1 VQAGQLCYLSSQPPT
16 LSVPSIAKQQKWKPA
31 RSRIPHLSQFQIME
45 RDKRMRNAKPVNS
58 VLLLLPRRITKSK
71 ALSNTAATSSARN
84 STRIWR
90 VSRLLLF
97 RTKTWVYCLVGS
109 ASVEPFFFVEWLFQ
123 ALRGSTC
130 YRRQS
135 GGGRQYKVRL
145 RPTDLDDR
153 RMNAN
158 RRSRSR

>member
-1 VQAGQLCYLSSQPPT
+1 MVEAGQLCYLSSHTPT
-16 LSVPSIAKQQKWKPA
+16 LSVPSIAKQQKLKPA

-97 RTKTWVYCLVGS
+97 RTKTWVYRLAGS
-109 ASVEPFFFVEWLFQ
+109 ASVEPFFFRGMVVSSSSWVYLLQ
-123 ALRGSTC
+123 AAERWRKTV
-130 YRRQS
+130 QS
-135 GGGRQYKVRL
+135 KAKTY
-145 RPTDLDDR
+145 
-153 RMNAN
+153 
-158 RRSRSR
+158 